1 MLHCRG
7 PEGGAQTSAGPRGLR
22 RRRSRPLS
30 FATRV
35 AEASAF
41 ISCRPLGPDGSTAL
55 SARTSSGPHVPPV
68 WASESRTSGL
78 PDFARRRLGKV
89 VEEEEKE
96 EEVAAT

>member
-22 RRRSRPLS
+22 RRSSRPLS

-35 AEASAF
+35 AEASAV
-41 ISCRPLGPDGSTAL
+41 ISCRPLGPAGSTVP
-55 SARTSSGPHVPPV
+55 SARTSSGPHAPPL

-78 PDFARRRLGKV
+78 PDFPRRRLGKV